1 MTTTLHDTPRVRL
14 DDPFWNA
21 YRQLIR
27 EVVIPYQWEA
37 LNDRVDAAEP
47 SHAIDN
53 FRIAAG
59 QRQGEHH
66 GMVFQDSDVTKWLEA
81 VAYQLAQAPDPAL
94 EATADEVIALIGAAQ
109 QPDGYLNTYFTVKAP
124 AARWTNLA
132 ECHEL
137 YCAGHLIEA
146 AVAYYQATG
155 KTALLD
161 IARRL
166 TDHID
171 QVFGPG
177 PEQLRGYPGHPEI
190 ELALMRLYEATDE
203 PRYLALG
210 RYFVEQRGQQPHYYD
225 AEYERR
231 GRTFH
236 WPSHGPAWMIKDK
249 AYSQAHA
256 PILKQDKAVG
266 HAVRL
271 LYLYTGVAHL
281 ARLTGDAEQAA
292 ACQRIWDNLTQRQLY
307 VTGGVGAQSHGES
320 LTCDFDLP
328 SDTAYAETCAS
339 VALVMFARRL
349 LELSPEGR
357 YADVLERALYN
368 TVLAGMA
375 LDGRHFFYVNPLE
388 VDPATLGGS
397 HRYDHVHAVRQRWFG
412 CACCPPN
419 IARLLGSLEDYIYL
433 QREDCLYVHLYV
445 GSDLD
450 CTVAGQRW
458 HLRQRSAYPWQGR
471 IDFELSGEAQSGTFT
486 LALRL
491 PDWCPAPGVRIN
503 DEAVEVAPL
512 ARDGYC
518 LLRRKWQAGDRVE
531 LDLPMPTQRLRTHPR
546 VRQLA
551 GKVALQRGPLVY
563 CLEQADNGVDLH
575 NLSLPPTAHFHEIQG
590 RAPLTQVVQL
600 ETDGLRW
607 NGAGSPDQSLYRQD
621 PASTQA
627 SPQRLTFIPY
637 YAWANRGEGE
647 MRVWVN
653 ER

>member
-1 MTTTLHDTPRVRL
+1 MTVQDMPRVRL
-14 DDPFWNA
+14 HDPFWNV

-47 SHAIDN
+47 SHAIEN

-81 VAYQLAQAPDPAL
+81 VAYQLAQEADPAL
-94 EATADEVIALIGAAQ
+94 EATADEVISLIGAAQ

-124 AARWTNLA
+124 MERWTNLA

-146 AVAYYQATG
+146 AVAYYQSTG
-155 KTALLD
+155 KVALLN

-171 QVFGPG
+171 HVFGPG
-177 PEQLRGYPGHPEI
+177 PSQLPGYPGHPEI
-190 ELALMRLYEATDE
+190 ELALMRLYEVTGE

-210 RYFVEQRGQQPHYYD
+210 RYFIEQRGQQPHYYD
-225 AEYERR
+225 TEYEGR
-231 GRTFH
+231 GRTFY

-249 AYSQAHA
+249 TYSQAHA

-281 ARLTGDAEQAA
+281 AQLTGDAEQAA
-292 ACQRIWDNLTQRQLY
+292 ACRRIWDNLTQRQLY
-307 VTGGVGAQSHGES
+307 VTGGVGAQSYGES

-339 VALVMFARRL
+339 VALVMFSRRM

-388 VDPATLGGS
+388 VHPATLAGS

-419 IARLLGSLEDYIYL
+419 IARLLGSLEDYVYL
-433 QREDCLYVHLYV
+433 QREDSLYVHLYV
-445 GSDLD
+445 GGDLNFIM
-450 CTVAGQRW
+450 AGKRW
-458 HLRQRSAYPWQGR
+458 LLSQRSDYPWNGR
-471 IDFELSGEAQSGTFT
+471 IDFELSGTPQGGIFT

-491 PDWCPAPGVRIN
+491 PDWCPAPSVCIN
-503 DEAVEVAPL
+503 DEAVDLSSRVS
-512 ARDGYC
+512 DGYC
-518 LLRRKWQAGDRVE
+518 HLHREWRTGDRVV
-531 LDLPMPTQRLRTHPR
+531 LDLPMPVQRLRAHAE

-563 CLEQADNGVDLH
+563 CLEQVDNGPALH
-575 NLSLPPTAHFHEIQG
+575 NLSLPPNAEFHTMNG
-590 RAPLTQVVQL
+590 RAPLPQIVQL
-600 ETDGLRW
+600 EAEGQRW
-607 NGAGSPDQSLYRQD
+607 NVVLATSPDQALYRHD
-621 PASTQA
+621 AAPPKA

-637 YAWANRGEGE
+637 FAWANRGEGE
-647 MRVWVN
+647 MRVWVD
-653 ER
+653 EG